1 MQAFKFEDNKGVTRS
16 QKWKEKQKKKKKKN
30 HRKYTIQKMRDW
42 TTGIQSGAQEE
53 QEVPA
58 PLVAPIV
65 LLNILW

>member
-1 MQAFKFEDNKGVTRS
+1 MQAFKFEKKKGEKRS
-16 QKWKEKQKKKKKKN
+16 QKWKEKKKKKKKKN

>member
-1 MQAFKFEDNKGVTRS
+1 
-16 QKWKEKQKKKKKKN
+16 
-30 HRKYTIQKMRDW
+30 MRDW